1 MVGLFGAPSILVDP
15 YTNSTSGDVV
25 ISVMQEVDVALRNAA
40 SFAITDEVS
49 TA

>member
-1 MVGLFGAPSILVDP
+1 MVDP
-15 YTNSTSGDVV
+15 YSEGDSGNVV
-25 ISVMQEVDVALRNAA
+25 IRVMQEVDVALRNAA